1 MMCKKSRLAILA
13 AAVLT
18 SISATAADATA
29 GKAKVDQA
37 CAECHRRSDFSGESP
52 SQLEALLKDIVSG
65 KVKHSKRPLQLT
77 SQEITD
83 IAAYWAGTR
92 K

>member
-1 MMCKKSRLAILA
+1 MNMKYKLGVLV

-18 SISATAADATA
+18 SVNALAADAPA
-29 GKAKVDQA
+29 GKAKVEQA
-37 CAECHRRSDFSGESP
+37 CAECHRRSDFSGESAP
-52 SQLEALLKDIVSG
+52 QLEALLKDIVSG

-77 SQEITD
+77 AQEIAD
-83 IAAYWAGTR
+83 VAAYWAGTR